1 MEAAILILLMLA
13 CAAFIYH
20 FTFAEKQAHRN
31 QVNRQRFDI
40 IDKCQ
45 QNGETS
51 VYLNDLKKA
60 DTITQIE
67 TAIANYLEWKYG
79 S

>member
-79 S
+79 K

>member
-20 FTFAEKQAHRN
+20 FTFAEKQAYRN

-51 VYLNDLKKA
+51 VYLNDLVNA

-67 TAIANYLEWKYG
+67 TAISNYLNWKYG
-79 S
+79 K

>member
-20 FTFAEKQAHRN
+20 FTIAEKQAQRN
-31 QVNRQRFDI
+31 KINRQRFEI

-51 VYLNDLKKA
+51 VYLNDIKNA
-60 DTITQIE
+60 DTISQIE
-67 TAIANYLEWKYG
+67 TAIANYLYWKYKK
-79 S
+79 

>member
-1 MEAAILILLMLA
+1 MEAATLILLMLA

-20 FTFAEKQAHRN
+20 FTFAGKQAHRN

-79 S
+79 K

>member
-1 MEAAILILLMLA
+1 MEAAILILLILS

-20 FTFAEKQAHRN
+20 FTIAEKQAQRN
-31 QVNRQRFDI
+31 KINRQRFDI

-51 VYLNDLKKA
+51 VYLNDLKNA

-67 TAIANYLEWKYG
+67 TAIANYLDWKHKK
-79 S
+79 

>member
-20 FTFAEKQAHRN
+20 FIFAEAQAHRN
-31 QVNRQRFDI
+31 KVNRQRFDI
-40 IDKCQ
+40 IEKCQ

-51 VYLNDLKKA
+51 VYLNDLKNA
-60 DTITQIE
+60 DKITQVE
-67 TAIANYLEWKYG
+67 TAIANYLYWKYKK
-79 S
+79 

>member
-20 FTFAEKQAHRN
+20 FTFSEAQAHRN
-31 QVNRQRFDI
+31 KVNRQRFGI
-40 IDKCQ
+40 IAKCQ

-51 VYLNDLKKA
+51 VYLNDLKNA
-60 DTITQIE
+60 DTITQTE
-67 TAIANYLEWKYG
+67 TAIANYLDWKYKK
-79 S
+79 

>member
-31 QVNRQRFDI
+31 KVNRQLFDI

-67 TAIANYLEWKYG
+67 TAITNYLDWKYKK
-79 S
+79 

>member
-1 MEAAILILLMLA
+1 MEAAILILLMFA

-20 FTFAEKQAHRN
+20 FTSTMHPSHRN
-31 QVNRQRFDI
+31 KVNRQRFDI

-51 VYLNDLKKA
+51 VYLNDLTNA

-67 TAIANYLEWKYG
+67 TAIANYLDWKYRK
-79 S
+79 

>member
-20 FTFAEKQAHRN
+20 FIFAEKQAHRN
-31 QVNRQRFDI
+31 KVNRQRFEI
-40 IDKCQ
+40 IDKCL

-51 VYLNDLKKA
+51 VYLNDIKNA

-67 TAIANYLEWKYG
+67 TAIANYLDWKYKK
-79 S
+79 

>member
-1 MEAAILILLMLA
+1 MEAAILILLMLT

-20 FTFAEKQAHRN
+20 FTFAERQAHRN
-31 QVNRQRFDI
+31 KVNRQRFDI

-45 QNGETS
+45 QTGETS
-51 VYLNDLKKA
+51 VYLNDLVNA

-67 TAIANYLEWKYG
+67 TAISNYLNWKYG
-79 S
+79 K

>member
-20 FTFAEKQAHRN
+20 FTIAEKQAHRN
-31 QVNRQRFDI
+31 KINRQRFDI

-45 QNGETS
+45 QNA
-51 VYLNDLKKA
+51 DLKA
-60 DTITQIE
+60 IDDALAGDDRYQRIVNTI
-67 TAIANYLEWKYG
+67 LD
-79 S
+79 

>member
-1 MEAAILILLMLA
+1 MEAATLILLMLA
-13 CAAFIYH
+13 RAAFIYH

-79 S
+79 K

>member
-1 MEAAILILLMLA
+1 MEAAILILMMLA
-13 CAAFIYH
+13 CAAFIYL
-20 FTFAEKQAHRN
+20 FTFAEKQAQRN
-31 QVNRQRFDI
+31 KINRQRFDI

-67 TAIANYLEWKYG
+67 TAIANYLDWKYKK
-79 S
+79 

>member
-20 FTFAEKQAHRN
+20 FTIAEKQAHRN
-31 QVNRQRFDI
+31 KVNRQRFDI

-51 VYLNDLKKA
+51 VYLNDIKNA

-67 TAIANYLEWKYG
+67 TAITNYLDWKYNK
-79 S
+79 

>member
-20 FTFAEKQAHRN
+20 FTFAEAQAHRN
-31 QVNRQRFDI
+31 KVNRKRFDI

-51 VYLNDLKKA
+51 VYLNDLKNA
-60 DTITQIE
+60 DKITQIE
-67 TAIANYLEWKYG
+67 TAIANYLDWKYKK
-79 S
+79 

>member
-51 VYLNDLKKA
+51 VYINDLKKA

-79 S
+79 K

>member
-13 CAAFIYH
+13 CAAFIYY
-20 FTFAEKQAHRN
+20 FIFAEAQAHRN
-31 QVNRQRFDI
+31 KVNRQRFEI

-51 VYLNDLKKA
+51 VYLNDLENA
-60 DTITQIE
+60 DTIMQIE
-67 TAIANYLEWKYG
+67 TAIANYLYWKYKK
-79 S
+79 